1 MIFRL
6 IAFFLLGV
14 SIGRAETLDF
24 YLDEVLKNS
33 GIEHQN
39 QARIRSL
46 IFKKETMILLDNPSI
61 GFEYGRVKNT
71 GITGSQVGA
80 SISQNL
86 PINGKLGLRE
96 NGAQEV
102 IHQAKIENKWT
113 KNEFKAKF
121 LKEFLNLWLVR
132 EKISHAKHRIDDL
145 GVLRKYL
152 TNRKFSSPQQKS
164 DAYLI
169 NKKIE
174 EIEFKLNESFF
185 QKKRLEGFLEK
196 IAEKK
201 IGDFEIKLK
210 ENKKIQDIFESLVSK
225 VDSVQEYRASVSRKS
240 ELSLKEQGRKW
251 IPDLE
256 VRYSY
261 QKENV
266 PGGNLGHAVGFS
278 FNIPIFDT
286 GRTRAEEVRAKM
298 IVQKA
303 RWSYEDLQRKSH
315 LVELREKFKYF
326 LNLSSGSLEEKEENH
341 KRELKKIKDFF
352 LKGLVNAQSY
362 IEAEEISH
370 DLHYRKVNA
379 VAEIINVFAEAS
391 LETGNGFHLKEVLK

>member
-1 MIFRL
+1 L
-6 IAFFLLGV
+6 SV
-14 SIGRAETLDF
+14 SFGRAETLDF
-24 YLDEVLKNS
+24 YLEEALKNS
-33 GIEHQN
+33 GIENQN
-39 QARIRSL
+39 KARIRSL
-46 IFKKETMILLDNPSI
+46 NFQKETMSLLDNPRI
-61 GFEYGRVKNT
+61 GLDYGRVKNT

-96 NGAQEV
+96 DGVQEV
-102 IHQAKIENKWT
+102 IHQAIIENKWT

-132 EKISHAKHRIDDL
+132 EKISHAKHRIEDL
-145 GVLRKYL
+145 GILRKYL

-174 EIEFKLNESFF
+174 EIEFKLNENSF
-185 QKKRLEGFLEK
+185 QQKRLEGFLEK
-196 IAEKK
+196 ISEKK
-201 IGDFEIKLK
+201 INAFEIKLK
-210 ENKKIQDIFESLVSK
+210 EDKVIQELFDSLVTNEG
-225 VDSVQEYRASVSRKS
+225 SVQEYRASVSKKS
-240 ELSLKEQGRKW
+240 DLLLKEQTRKW
-251 IPDLE
+251 IPDLA

-303 RWSYEDLQRKSH
+303 RWSYEDLRRESR

-326 LNLSSGSLEEKEENH
+326 LNLSSGSLEKKEKVH
-341 KRELKKIKDFF
+341 KKELKKIKGYF

-362 IEAEEISH
+362 LDAEEISH

-379 VAEIINVFAEAS
+379 VAEVINVFTQAS
-391 LETGNGFHLKEVLK
+391 LKTGNSFRIKEVLK